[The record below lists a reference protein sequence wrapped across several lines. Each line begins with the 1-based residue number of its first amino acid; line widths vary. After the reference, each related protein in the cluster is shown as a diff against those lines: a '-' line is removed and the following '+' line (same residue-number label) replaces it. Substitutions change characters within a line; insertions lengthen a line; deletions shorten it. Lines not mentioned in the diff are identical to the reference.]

1 MQAELRGWL
10 LAVLLSGRGV
20 LEVPLA
26 LVPPTC
32 VSQDLAPESL
42 LFLLTRLKWTGAGRQ
57 EQLEARTSLGQHQSC
72 PAMVTTQL
80 GLSHIAIQKPLFMV
94 SWDPSYLITN
104 PLTFTFTFFFKI
116 LNSMY
121 HMHMFLK
128 ELSYGRTKNDKASPM
143 LNCRLPQVVQS
154 RDILFLVFL
163 SITSTYLKIIFLF
176 CNFLIYHFW
185 LCATIEEDLAH
196 LFRSPLSLS
205 FPQLLI
211 VLSVF
216 ISLLDINTSLC
227 GKQAWSQQ
235 WGLPSGC
242 PPTPADDPSRHG
254 EKPKVKGC
262 AALTP
267 QVQLHLSVV
276 SAFFHPCPLW
286 TCSSSWLCQVPSP
299 GAPPLSAPHM
309 QFRVHSPPL
318 CLIYRYFPTTLHL
331 TEIFGMFHPLIIPV
345 LFFFLLLVF
354 IIF

>member
-1 MQAELRGWL
+1 
-10 LAVLLSGRGV
+10 
-20 LEVPLA
+20 
-26 LVPPTC
+26 
-32 VSQDLAPESL
+32 
-42 LFLLTRLKWTGAGRQ
+42 
-57 EQLEARTSLGQHQSC
+57 
-72 PAMVTTQL
+72 
-80 GLSHIAIQKPLFMV
+80 
-94 SWDPSYLITN
+94 
-104 PLTFTFTFFFKI
+104 
-116 LNSMY
+116 
-121 HMHMFLK
+121 
-128 ELSYGRTKNDKASPM
+128 M
-143 LNCRLPQVVQS
+143 LNCRLPQVLQS

-196 LFRSPLSLS
+196 LFRSPLSPS
-205 FPQLLI
+205 SPQLLI

-262 AALTP
+262 AVLTP
-267 QVQLHLSVV
+267 QVQLHLSVI
-276 SAFFHPCPLW
+276 SSFFHPCPLW
-286 TCSSSWLCQVPSP
+286 TCSSPWLCQVPSP

-309 QFRVHSPPL
+309 HFRVHSPPL
-318 CLIYRYFPTTLHL
+318 CLIYWYFPTTLHL
-331 TEIFGMFHPLIIPV
+331 TEILGVFHPLIIPV
-345 LFFFLLLVF
+345 LFFFLLLVL